1 MAQERRMTRG
11 WKLSN
16 YVLIIT
22 GRVFSQKFEHK
33 WFFLEN
39 SKFFSILKL
48 EKFSHKD
55 MC

>member
-22 GRVFSQKFEHK
+22 GRVFPVT
-33 WFFLEN
+33 
-39 SKFFSILKL
+39 
-48 EKFSHKD
+48 EKFSEQGLSSSTKAHFLEKKGANVF
-55 MC
+55 